1 MNITPCLRG
10 MRLRDYLHGTWVEEK
25 QVKSFV
31 STLTSCMGCNTVMKQ
46 GVGIQG

>member
-10 MRLRDYLHGTWVEEK
+10 MRLRDYLHGTRVGAK
-25 QVKSFV
+25 RVKSFV
-31 STLTSCMGCNTVMKQ
+31 SKLTSCMGCNTVMKQ